1 MDKKDAI
8 IGLRDMVNNF
18 FYENGEEINIAIH
31 SFDIINRTYIINDL
45 FVDIAYLIDRIGEN
59 TTMKEE
65 LWIRTM
71 GTFSVLSTHDV
82 TIGRDCWGER
92 ILGKILI
99 ECNGSDIE
107 LHWVQDDDCL
117 IKNKLVTDLN
127 LNKEVYERTF
137 SFKSLEK

>member
-18 FYENGEEINIAIH
+18 FYENMEEINNAIR
-31 SFDIINRTYIINDL
+31 SFDIINRNFIINDL
-45 FVDIAYLIDRIGEN
+45 FVDIAYLIDRVDNN
-59 TTMKEE
+59 TSTKEE
-65 LWIRTM
+65 LWLRTM
-71 GTFSVLSTHDV
+71 GTFSALSTHDV
-82 TIGRDCWGER
+82 TIGRDCWGDH

-117 IKNKLVTDLN
+117 IQNKLVTDLN
-127 LNKEVYERTF
+127 HNKEVYERTF
-137 SFKSLEK
+137 SFKSFEK